1 MGRFRSRGNVLVEGS
16 FHGQLEADKT
26 VLVARGAQIQAQ
38 LRASDTIV
46 CGSFDGEIVCERLL
60 KIASSATI
68 SGEIKTPVLVIEEG
82 ATVNC
87 RFTMARAGGLL
98 AVINT
103 TTTRASY
110 GVTADPA
117 PQTLSESRIDSD
129 SHFNGL
135 YETRQDL
142 RIEGVAEGEIRCQGT
157 LTVMEGARVVARV
170 SAKAVTIAGQLE
182 GRCGL

>member
-1 MGRFRSRGNVLVEGS
+1 MPIWKRDQELTPVAQPDPPARQAYNLGTARDYEQPDPPEARGVQEPGPAVDSTADMGLPPGEPVAVIDSNSSIDGTFRSRGNVLVEGS

-60 KIASSATI
+60 KIASTATI

-87 RFTMARAGGLL
+87 RFTMARAGGL
-98 AVINT
+98 
-103 TTTRASY
+103 
-110 GVTADPA
+110 
-117 PQTLSESRIDSD
+117 
-129 SHFNGL
+129 
-135 YETRQDL
+135 
-142 RIEGVAEGEIRCQGT
+142 
-157 LTVMEGARVVARV
+157 
-170 SAKAVTIAGQLE
+170 
-182 GRCGL
+182 